1 MRTIHMV
8 IDALE
13 NGMNKKRLLQCVGM
27 DEQEFDLCVYYKKF
41 TMTEIRILRQCIEEW
56 NADQG

>member
-1 MRTIHMV
+1 MV